1 MVSASDIDQSET
13 RGNAVVETITSLSY
27 KSPSHEALAA
37 SAVGC
42 FGRSSDAQ

>member
-13 RGNAVVETITSLSY
+13 RGNAVVEAVKSLSSE
-27 KSPSHEALAA
+27 SPSHKALAA
-37 SAVGC
+37 PAVSC